1 MIAITVEI
9 PAAWFL
15 SANDRPH
22 WAEKARRTK
31 WIRAA
36 AYIAA
41 RGRPPIPTP
50 TLVKLVI
57 HRPKGGRLRDPDNAQ
72 PTWKACIDGIVDAKL
87 LPDDSHEHVLG
98 PVARLASHNRQD
110 DKYLFEFVFTPLLGD
125 GT

>member
-1 MIAITVEI
+1 MIAVEI

-15 SANDRPH
+15 SANDRLH
-22 WAEKARRTK
+22 WAETARRTK

-57 HRPKGGRLRDPDNAQ
+57 HRPKGGRLRDPDNAA
-72 PTWKACIDGIVDAKL
+72 PTWKAAIDGIVDAKL
-87 LPDDSHEHVLG
+87 LPDDDRHHVLG
-98 PVARLASHNRQD
+98 PVARIAPKNRTD
-110 DKYLFEFVFTPLLGD
+110 DQYRFEFTFTHQEVAF
-125 GT
+125 